1 MSPLPKIDANII
13 LKLPLWQ
20 RVLILGVIWLIIG
33 GLFYY
38 FLYSDKL
45 AESSALSAKLE
56 GLKNDSAKKQKLA
69 GDLPK
74 FKKEKEDLDNQLK
87 QALAQLPNEKEIANL
102 LQSISDAAKA
112 SRLDILTFK
121 PGKET
126 PKGFYAEVTIDM
138 KVEGG
143 YASLVSFFEK
153 VADLPRIVNI
163 NGLTITSGKEVRGD
177 IMLSASFAAT
187 TFKFLAQA
195 EAPQGKK

>member
-20 RVLILGVIWLIIG
+20 RILVLGVIWLIIG

-45 AESSALSAKLE
+45 AESGALSVKLE

-74 FKKEKEDLDNQLK
+74 FKKEKEELDNQLR

-126 PKGFYAEVTIDM
+126 PMGFYAEVSIDM

-177 IMLSASFAAT
+177 IILSASFVAT
-187 TFKFLAQA
+187 TFKFLLQP